1 MTERPR
7 RARVEVSS
15 PGPGLRLRLWLAC
28 LLAPLA
34 AGGLLG
40 WVVATRGAG
49 LFEPALAWVWVPAV
63 GGLGVLLGLLA
74 ALWLDRHVAGHL
86 GGLIRGIA
94 DERVADLRTLPSASG
109 WGELSELSQQVQM
122 LLMRHRQAQ
131 RSAADLDA
139 LLAQLSRLR
148 EALERWNR
156 TERWEPLTIEGL
168 TLAPLVGLL
177 NRSLA
182 RGQGIRDENADAARQ
197 VRDEIHDAVA
207 DARES
212 AEQAERGFV
221 ESTALLTTVRELHRL
236 GGELTTQLDRLTLTP
251 PASPH
256 AESIETI
263 RATAAGAIGELVD
276 ASADSVEH
284 LAAGMLRVQ
293 EIADHVQRLANR
305 ATLIALNVVA
315 GGPSPESQA
324 EQLKRLARDVR
335 EATERTSALAAEV
348 EAEVAAAHER
358 MQRVRGDIATRLES
372 LPSAEPPAPVMAV
385 LPDDAARLLERVREM
400 INDATRK
407 GERLSASGE
416 RASRAAQRLSRRL
429 DDEARELDGLIVRLA
444 PVNEPGAAPA
454 PSAPA
459 ATPPAAPASAPP
471 AQRATD
477 ARSQTGTLRL
487 LGRQGEAGGDVPRS
501 RGEERP

>member
-1 MTERPR
+1 MAERPR
-7 RARVEVSS
+7 DPRVEVRSA
-15 PGPGLRLRLWLAC
+15 GPGLRLRLWLAC

-49 LFEPALAWVWVPAV
+49 LFEPEVGWMWVPAI
-63 GGLGVLLGLLA
+63 GGLGVVLGLFA

-86 GGLIRGIA
+86 GGLLRGVA
-94 DERVADLRTLPSASG
+94 GERPADLRALPSASG
-109 WGELSELSQQVQM
+109 WGELSELTHQVQM
-122 LLMRHRQAQ
+122 LLVRHRQAQ

-156 TERWEPLTIEGL
+156 SERWEPLTIEGL

-182 RGQGIRDENADAARQ
+182 RGQAIRDENADAARQ
-197 VRDEIHDAVA
+197 VRDEIQDAVA

-251 PASPH
+251 PAAPH
-256 AESIETI
+256 AESLDRI

-276 ASADSVEH
+276 ASAESVEH
-284 LAAGMLRVQ
+284 LAVGMLRVQ

-315 GGPSPESQA
+315 GGPSAESQA
-324 EQLKRLARDVR
+324 DQLKRLARDVR
-335 EATERTSALAAEV
+335 EATERTGVLAAEV
-348 EAEVAAAHER
+348 EAEVAAAQDR
-358 MQRVRGDIATRLES
+358 MRRVRSDIATRLES
-372 LPSAEPPAPVMAV
+372 LPSAEPPAPVVAV
-385 LPDDAARLLERVREM
+385 LPDDAVRLLERVREM
-400 INDATRK
+400 ITDATRK

-429 DDEARELDGLIVRLA
+429 EDESRELDGLMVRLA
-444 PVNEPGAAPA
+444 PVGDAGTAAAPA
-454 PSAPA
+454 P
-459 ATPPAAPASAPP
+459 ATPVAAPP
-471 AQRATD
+471 AGETSAPRGAD
-477 ARSQTGTLRL
+477 SRSQAGSLRL
-487 LGRQGEAGGDVPRS
+487 LGRADEEPGAEPRT